1 MSIKQSIES
10 YTSNTDHRTLGD
22 YKEDN
27 LVGEKG
33 GTGETSG
40 CFLARICCQTF
51 FKNDVL
57 LL

>member
-1 MSIKQSIES
+1 MSIKQRVEW
-10 YTSNTDHRTLGD
+10 YTSNTDHRTLGN

-33 GTGETSG
+33 GTGELSA